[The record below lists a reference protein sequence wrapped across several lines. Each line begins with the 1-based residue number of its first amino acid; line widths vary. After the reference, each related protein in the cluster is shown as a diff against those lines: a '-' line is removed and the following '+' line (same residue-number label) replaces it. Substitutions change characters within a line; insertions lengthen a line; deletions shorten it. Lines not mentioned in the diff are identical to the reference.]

1 MASFAELNENN
12 KVIRVVK
19 MADDISTS
27 NGPLGDNDM
36 HVDGESWCNKFFKG
50 GSWKQTSFSGSFRK
64 QIAAPGYTY
73 DESLDMFISPKPY
86 PGFVL
91 NASGDWEAP
100 DGMARPTGAQ
110 SQYPNP

>member
-36 HVDGESWCNKFFKG
+36 LVDGDSLCN
-50 GSWKQTSFSGSFRK
+50 
-64 QIAAPGYTY
+64 
-73 DESLDMFISPKPY
+73 
-86 PGFVL
+86 
-91 NASGDWEAP
+91 
-100 DGMARPTGAQ
+100 
-110 SQYPNP
+110 